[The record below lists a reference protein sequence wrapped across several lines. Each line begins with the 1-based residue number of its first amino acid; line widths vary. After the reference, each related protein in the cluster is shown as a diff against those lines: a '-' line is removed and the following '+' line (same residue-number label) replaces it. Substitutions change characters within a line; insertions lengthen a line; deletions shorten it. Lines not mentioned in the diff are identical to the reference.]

1 MVYERPVTIG
11 SLLALCLT
19 HSLATARGQTSS
31 KPEAHPQVA
40 TYILVEN
47 VPYYL
52 KVPKQGSRPDGALMT
67 GTTVVMVRESKTYSR
82 VGLHSA
88 MRQNEVVAFVKT
100 GALKPMAAA
109 KLDRNVTLPD
119 FSTEKGVLARLL
131 IAKKNNPGYS
141 RYDEQEVLKAMKAMK
156 AVVDNRLH
164 YPDPIFFCAPGA
176 QSWFDIITA
185 PDQFQG
191 FSKSN
196 DGQLVIS
203 PDIQNLIDDIMMKAN
218 TGAPGAYTKF
228 VQNAIDVTNND
239 VDDPFRNLT
248 MIGTVDVA
256 GGGYG
261 WRTDGIGEPD
271 DSFIKIPDEQGGLI
285 AGNRFYAV
293 AKFAAR

>member
-1 MVYERPVTIG
+1 MALRPHVG
-11 SLLALCLT
+11 RRL
-19 HSLATARGQTSS
+19 R

-52 KVPKQGSRPDGALMT
+52 KVPKQGSRPDGALTT
-67 GTTVVMVRESKTYSR
+67 GTKVVMVRESKNYSR
-82 VGLHSA
+82 IGFHPST
-88 MRQNEVVAFVKT
+88 RQEEVVAFVKT
-100 GALKPMAAA
+100 GALKLMAAA
-109 KLDRNVTLPD
+109 KLDENVTLPD
-119 FSTEKGVLARLL
+119 IATDKGVLARLL
-131 IAKKNNPGYS
+131 IAKRNNPGSS

-164 YPDPIFFCAPGA
+164 YPDPIFFCARSAVVVRYHRGRRPVPGLLERQRRPA
-176 QSWFDIITA
+176 RHLPRNPKPHRRHHDE
-185 PDQFQG
+185 G
-191 FSKSN
+191 EYRR
-196 DGQLVIS
+196 
-203 PDIQNLIDDIMMKAN
+203 
-218 TGAPGAYTKF
+218 PGAYTKF

-261 WRTDGIGEPD
+261 WRTDGSGEPD